1 MQYLCSGEPE
11 GLVDYSELTNDD
23 RESYFDH
30 ESTEMEQNGSIEGEE
45 KSSQTTES
53 ILPW

>member
-11 GLVDYSELTNDD
+11 GLVDYSELASDD
-23 RESYFDH
+23 REGYFD
-30 ESTEMEQNGSIEGEE
+30 EPKEMDQNGCVEGEE
-45 KSSQTTES
+45 KSSQTES